1 MIFIWGAR
9 LYGKVDE
16 VPGMFHVATKFGHL
30 WYIPLIPMSSHIIV
44 EKSGSGWRGK
54 PVGMSGKSI
63 LVAWLRGAGIFCML
77 GSAFGTVVALGDR
90 SGPSAALVPVGIFAV
105 SLFVTVFAFAYKGFR
120 HASYERAV
128 ALGHELG
135 LSDEGRILLEL
146 KFNKITP
153 EDAKKA
159 LAEAARDRAEMA
171 KLAADQTEISLAG
184 ASGPVFPSGPAV
196 RR

>member
-30 WYIPLIPMSSHIIV
+30 WYIPLIPMGSHIII
-44 EKSGSGWRGK
+44 EKSSQGWRGK
-54 PVGMSGKSI
+54 PVGLSGKSI
-63 LVAWLRGAGIFCML
+63 LVAWLRGAGIFGMF
-77 GSAFGTVVALGDR
+77 GSAIGMLVALGDR
-90 SGPSAALVPVGIFAV
+90 NGPSAVLAPAGIFAV
-105 SLFVTVFAFAYKGFR
+105 SLFITVFAFAYKGFR
-120 HASYERAV
+120 HASYERARD
-128 ALGHELG
+128 LGEQLG

-146 KFNKITP
+146 KFNKITA

-171 KLAADQTEISLAG
+171 KLAADQAEAALA
-184 ASGPVFPSGPAV
+184 ADA
-196 RR
+196 